1 MFEYLST
8 GPVIDL
14 GTGSPANF
22 ALSSLSNNRL
32 LATWSTYVESIGTTF
47 WTRIFDP
54 AGQPLSAEIAITGP
68 SIWGQHT
75 PVATE
80 LSDGRFVMAW
90 ELTNGTSSSIHAQV
104 FSSTGAKLGTEFT
117 VSGTPGG
124 RQYNPGITA
133 TTDGG
138 FAIGWNTTSLYP
150 GGDIQVQRYDATGA
164 VVGGNIAVNSNV
176 SGDQTLSDMVALA
189 AGGFVVTWRGT
200 TDTDIHA
207 QVVDANGAKIG
218 QEITVNT
225 MLAGSQ
231 SEAQVAAL
239 SGGRFVVTWTSGDLA
254 RDGSGTAVLAQIFEA
269 NGTKLGGEIL
279 VNTVTAGN
287 QGNASVS
294 ALADGTFVIAWANE
308 TDTIAANY
316 GSSAIRAQVFD
327 ASGVRLG
334 SEIQVQNN
342 TAGVEVRPNIVS
354 LANGGFSVGWTEST
368 GIGTNLQTQ
377 IELRTYDANTVPQ
390 IAAGATALGVSE
402 NHAVV
407 GTFALT
413 DGNGQPLSYGISG
426 GADAAR
432 FTIDNSTGALS
443 FVSAPN
449 FEAPSD
455 VGANNVYEVVVATTG
470 AQSSSN
476 QAIAVTVANVNEAP
490 VITSNAGG
498 NSSTVNRSENGTAVT
513 TVLAGDQ
520 DGNSVIYSIAGGAD
534 AARFT
539 ISSTTGALS
548 FFAAPNYEAPTD
560 VGANNVYDVI
570 VRASDG
576 TLSDTQ
582 TIAVTV
588 TNINEAPVLTS
599 NGGGAS
605 AAISLQE
612 NTLTVTTVAA
622 TDPENATLTYSIFSG
637 ADAARFTINAQTG
650 ALQFVSN
657 PDFEASADAD
667 HNNAYLVTVAASDS
681 RSTVT
686 QDLTITVTGVNEA
699 PVITSS
705 GGADSVSGT
714 FNENSTSTVYVVN
727 STDPEG
733 TARIYS
739 IAGGADAARFT
750 INSSTGQ
757 MRFLSAPNYEAPA
770 DVGGD
775 NVYDVVVRA
784 SDGVLSDTQALSIS
798 VVNLN
803 EAPVFTSNG
812 GGFSAN
818 IAMAENASTVT
829 TVAATDPDGLA
840 VNYAITGGLD
850 AALFAIDPNTGL
862 LRFISAANF
871 ESPTDNGANN
881 VYNVNVRA
889 SDGSV
894 STTQTIAVT
903 VTNLNEAP
911 LITSPGSFAASENFT
926 AAGTVTASDPD
937 GTSPTFSIVG
947 GTDAALFTIN
957 GSTGA
962 LSFVS
967 APNFEAPGD
976 TGGDNIYNVSV
987 QASDGTLT
995 ATQAVIV
1002 TVTDVAEAPVIISN
1016 GGGNNALV
1024 SVGENGTAVLTV
1036 AASDPGNAAIT
1047 YSIAGGADA
1056 AKFAINSATGALSF
1070 IAAPNFEAPAD
1081 AGGDNVYD
1089 VIVQASNGS
1098 LTDTQAIAV
1107 SVSNVDEAPSI
1118 TSNGG
1123 GSSGAASVG
1132 ENATAV
1138 LTVTSSDPENT
1149 ARTYTIVGGAD
1160 AAKFAIDAAT
1170 GTLSFI
1176 AAPDFEVPTDV
1187 GANNVYDVIVQAS
1200 DGSLVDTQ
1208 TLSITVANVNE
1219 APTITSNGGNDTAA
1233 VNVAENAT
1241 AVATV
1246 AATDPE
1252 NATRTYSIVGGAD
1265 AAKFAIDAATGALS
1279 FVAAPDFEAPGDAN
1293 GDNVYDI
1300 IVQASDGVTT
1310 DNQALAVTVTNV
1322 NEVPLITSAS
1332 SFSAAENGTAAGT
1345 VTASDPDGT
1354 SPTFSIVGGTDAA
1367 LFTIN
1372 GSTGALS
1379 FVSAPNFEA
1388 PGDTGGDNIYNVS
1401 VQASDGTLTATQAV
1415 IVTVTD
1421 VAEAPVIISNG
1432 GGNNALVSVGENGTA
1447 VLTVAASDPGNAAIT
1462 YSIAGGADAAKFAI
1476 NSATGALSFIAAPN
1490 FEAPADAGGDN
1501 VYDVIVQASNGSLT
1515 DTQAIAVSVSNVDE
1529 APSITS
1535 NGGGSSGAASVGENA
1550 TAVLTVTSSD
1560 PENTARTYTIVGGA
1574 DAAKFAID
1582 AATGTLSFIAAP
1594 DFEVPT
1600 DVGANNVYDV
1610 IVQASDG
1617 SLVDT
1622 QTLSITVAN
1631 VNEAPTITSNG
1642 GNDTAAVNVAEN
1654 ATAVATVAA
1663 TDPENATRTYSIVGG
1678 ADAAKFAIDAATG
1691 ALSFV
1696 AAPDFEAPGDANGDN
1711 VYQVVVSA
1719 SDGALSDTQT
1729 LNVTVTNI
1737 NEAPTITSASAF
1749 SLAENG
1755 TAAALVTS
1763 TDPEGAP
1770 RSYAIFGGADA
1781 AKFAIDAATG
1791 ALSFIALPNFEV
1803 PGDADGDNV
1812 YQVSVRASDGS
1823 LSDTRALAIS
1833 VTNLNEAP
1841 VIASNGGGDSATVS
1855 IAENGTAVS
1864 TVTSSDPEGTPRSY
1878 AITGGVDAARF
1889 AINATTGALAFVA
1902 AANFE
1907 APADANGDNVY
1918 QIVVTAS
1925 DGSLSDSQTLAI
1937 TVTNVN
1943 ETPTITS
1950 NGGGDTA
1957 AVTVIEN
1964 TSAVTTVSST
1974 DPEGTS
1980 RTYAIVGGADA
1991 ARFTINAATG
2001 AVSFVAAPNFEAPTD
2016 SNADNVY
2023 QVVVS
2028 ASDGSLSDSQTL
2040 AVTIANVNEAPTIT
2054 SNGGGDSASITINEN
2069 ALVVT
2074 TLTSTDPEGVT
2085 RAYSLSGGADAAK
2098 FSINATT
2105 GELSFVAAPNFEA
2118 PTDANAD
2125 NVYHV
2130 VVSASDGSLSDSQA
2144 IAVSVANVIDGVTM
2158 TGTTKAD
2165 TLTGGSAEDTIQGLG
2180 GNDTLNGAGGADTID
2195 GGDGADTLIGGAGAD
2210 RLTGGAGADTFT
2222 YQALSDSTAALT
2234 DFLTDFST
2242 AQGDKIGLSAIDANT
2257 GLAGDQAFSWI
2268 GTSAFGGIA
2277 GQLRYYQSGGDTFVT
2292 GDVNGDG
2299 VGDFLIQ
2306 IDPLIIL
2313 APNNF
2318 FL

>member
-308 TDTIAANY
+308 TDAIAANY

-498 NSSTVNRSENGTAVT
+498 NSATVNRSENGTAVT

-548 FFAAPNYEAPTD
+548 FIAAPNYEAPTD
-560 VGANNVYDVI
+560 VGANNIYDVI

-599 NGGGAS
+599 NGGGSS

-699 PVITSS
+699 PIITSS

-926 AAGTVTASDPD
+926 AAGVVVASDPD

-1089 VIVQASNGS
+1089 LIVQASNGS

-1265 AAKFAIDAATGALS
+1265 AAKFAINAATGALS
-1279 FVAAPDFEAPGDAN
+1279 FVAAPN
-1293 GDNVYDI
+1293 
-1300 IVQASDGVTT
+1300 
-1310 DNQALAVTVTNV
+1310 
-1322 NEVPLITSAS
+1322 
-1332 SFSAAENGTAAGT
+1332 
-1345 VTASDPDGT
+1345 
-1354 SPTFSIVGGTDAA
+1354 
-1367 LFTIN
+1367 
-1372 GSTGALS
+1372 
-1379 FVSAPNFEA
+1379 
-1388 PGDTGGDNIYNVS
+1388 
-1401 VQASDGTLTATQAV
+1401 
-1415 IVTVTD
+1415 
-1421 VAEAPVIISNG
+1421 
-1432 GGNNALVSVGENGTA
+1432 
-1447 VLTVAASDPGNAAIT
+1447 
-1462 YSIAGGADAAKFAI
+1462 
-1476 NSATGALSFIAAPN
+1476 
-1490 FEAPADAGGDN
+1490 
-1501 VYDVIVQASNGSLT
+1501 
-1515 DTQAIAVSVSNVDE
+1515 
-1529 APSITS
+1529 
-1535 NGGGSSGAASVGENA
+1535 
-1550 TAVLTVTSSD
+1550 
-1560 PENTARTYTIVGGA
+1560 
-1574 DAAKFAID
+1574 
-1582 AATGTLSFIAAP
+1582 
-1594 DFEVPT
+1594 
-1600 DVGANNVYDV
+1600 
-1610 IVQASDG
+1610 
-1617 SLVDT
+1617 
-1622 QTLSITVAN
+1622 
-1631 VNEAPTITSNG
+1631 
-1642 GNDTAAVNVAEN
+1642 
-1654 ATAVATVAA
+1654 
-1663 TDPENATRTYSIVGG
+1663 
-1678 ADAAKFAIDAATG
+1678 
-1691 ALSFV
+1691 
-1696 AAPDFEAPGDANGDN
+1696 FEAPGDANGDN